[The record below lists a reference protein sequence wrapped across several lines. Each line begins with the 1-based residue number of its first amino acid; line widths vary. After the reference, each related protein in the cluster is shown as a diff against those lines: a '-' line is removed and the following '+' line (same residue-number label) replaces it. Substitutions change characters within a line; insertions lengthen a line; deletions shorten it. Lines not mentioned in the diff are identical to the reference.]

1 MRRSRPEAPSGGSWC
16 RPLLAALA
24 SSRTS
29 PRYLPFGPRGSTL
42 SGRQTNRIVRSEPLL
57 LQPTTPTRTRRGP
70 SQPEVSR
77 ERARSNGALRR
88 SMIHLPLLC
97 PSRRGATGVH
107 LRRILTRCR
116 RVRLAHLILR
126 NCCADGG
133 ARTSVRRSARMGL
146 VGCDGQPKIAI
157 REQGRFPVKRS
168 SDRDF
173 LSTLVTSGTPCHDG
187 MIAPMR
193 FRLASPQALVCA
205 LPGRSAHESTT
216 VSSALSI

>member
-1 MRRSRPEAPSGGSWC
+1 V
-16 RPLLAALA
+16 AAA
-24 SSRTS
+24 
-29 PRYLPFGPRGSTL
+29 RGSRFFSDFASL
-42 SGRQTNRIVRSEPLL
+42 PSLR
-57 LQPTTPTRTRRGP
+57 PTRVDVVGEADEPDSEIGAPPVAAHNTHAH
-70 SQPEVSR
+70 SAWAVAAEVSR
-77 ERARSNGALRR
+77 ERARSNGARRR

-97 PSRRGATGVH
+97 PSRRGASGVH

-157 REQGRFPVKRS
+157 REQGRFPVKGS

-173 LSTLVTSGTPCHDG
+173 LSTLVTSGTPCHGG